1 MCDRADSKGVDIIMS
16 HEHSFAKI
24 PAVNSLLQSKSGERL
39 VATYS
44 QELVTVSIRDA
55 IIKYKEGELP
65 DQQQEI
71 ELEQILLN
79 EASHLLRQKFLPT
92 LSHVVNGTGVVIHT
106 NLGRSRLSYH
116 VIDDLHEAILN
127 FTNIEYD
134 IEKGV
139 RGSRHQHLENI
150 LCELTGAEAA
160 LVVNNNAAAVMLVLS
175 TLAKGKEVL
184 VSRGEL
190 VEIGGSFRIPEIMEL
205 SDCQLKEVGTTNKTH
220 PFDYERGAGE
230 NTAAIL
236 KVHTSNYKISGF
248 TRETK
253 VAELAVI
260 AREKQLPLIHDMGSG
275 MLINLTKYGFPS
287 EMTVADSLAAGA
299 DVVTFSGDKVLGG
312 PQAGII
318 VGKKCYIDAMKKHQ
332 LTRALRV
339 DKMTIAALSATLKLY
354 YDEREAIAKIPT
366 LNMLLM
372 GLDELEYKALELKKQ
387 LSTLVGCADFEVVDT
402 YSQVGGG
409 AYPGEELKSKAV
421 AITPRFM
428 SVNQLEEQLRHQS
441 ILIKIRNEKCELD
454 MRTIE
459 SSEFIIIEEAL
470 IDIFKK

>member
-1 MCDRADSKGVDIIMS
+1 MS
-16 HEHSFAKI
+16 NTHNFAKI
-24 PAVNSLLQSKSGERL
+24 PAVNSLLQSSAGKSL
-39 VATYS
+39 VNNYS
-44 QELVTVSIRDA
+44 PELVTTSIRDA
-55 IIKYKEGELP
+55 IAKLKEGKLH
-65 DQQQEI
+65 DHQQEGV
-71 ELEQILLN
+71 ELEKILLD
-79 EASHLLRQKFLPT
+79 EAGDLLRQKFLPT
-92 LSHVVNGTGVVIHT
+92 LRHVINGTGVVIHT
-106 NLGRSRLSYH
+106 NLGRSRLSPV

-134 IEKGV
+134 IERGD

-175 TLAKGKEVL
+175 TLAKDKEVI

-205 SDCQLKEVGTTNKTH
+205 SDCKLKEIGTTNKTH
-220 PFDYERGAGE
+220 PYDYERGASE

-248 TRETK
+248 TCETK
-253 VAELAVI
+253 VDELALI
-260 AREKQLPLIHDMGSG
+260 AKEKQLPLIHDMGSG
-275 MLINLTKYGFPS
+275 MLINLEKYGFPS
-287 EMTVADSLAAGA
+287 EMTVAESIEAGA

-318 VGKKCYIDAMKKHQ
+318 VGKKCYIDKMKKHQ

-354 YDEREAIAKIPT
+354 YDEQEAIAKIPT

-372 GLDELEYKALELKKQ
+372 KLNELESKAIELKNQ
-387 LSTLVGCADFEVVDT
+387 LSTLAESADFEVVDT

-409 AYPGEELKSKAV
+409 AYPGEEIQSKAV
-421 AITPRFM
+421 AITPCFM
-428 SVNQLEEQLRHQS
+428 SVNQLEEQLRQAS
-441 ILIKIRNEKCELD
+441 IPIITKIRNEKCELD

-459 SSEFIIIEEAL
+459 PFEYTPIEEAL
-470 IDIFKK
+470 TEIFKI